1 MLQSKLK
8 QVGIG
13 KMVNDTINILVVDD
27 EEGILD
33 VTEGYFQRKG
43 YEVYTAGNGQEALE
57 IIMRVKIGCIFT
69 DINMPIMDGLELAE
83 KVRHIDN
90 TLPVVVMTG
99 YPSLENSIQTLKNGV
114 VDYLIKP
121 VNLEQM
127 ELTLTRI
134 LRERE
139 LFVENVILKE
149 EVERQERLREINN
162 ELLERVEEV
171 NTLNRVM
178 EDFAAT
184 DSSHGIFNKVVDL
197 GVDELK
203 ADKVFFHV
211 YSEEDASLVLVAKS
225 SATFQNEDVLKK
237 FGEDITDKTKNYIV
251 DSIKLDQNPCL
262 VSNTRKNNQF
272 DESINSFMVAP
283 LKIREKIF
291 GVASAF
297 VFQEDRFFTEKD
309 IYYMNFITQK
319 AASAIENIAL
329 YENIYENLFATLF
342 AFVTA
347 LEVRD
352 LYTRKHSTRVAKYAH
367 MIAEEMGCTEEEL
380 DVINFAGSLHDIG
393 KIGIR
398 DDILL
403 KPGKLTDEEYEKIKE
418 HPVIGADIISKLGL
432 WDREMEIIRHHH
444 ERYDGKGYPDGL
456 KGKAVPKLAR
466 ILSVAD
472 CYDAMASDR
481 SYRKKM
487 EKEIVLDI
495 LKENSG
501 TQFDPEAVEAF
512 LRIAEQELPY
522 DF

>member
-1 MLQSKLK
+1 M
-8 QVGIG
+8 ID
-13 KMVNDTINILVVDD
+13 DTIKILVVDD
-27 EEGILD
+27 EEGIRD
-33 VTEGYFQRKG
+33 VTEGYFQKKG
-43 YEVYTAGNGQEALE
+43 YEVYTAENGAQALD
-57 IIMRVKIGCIFT
+57 IINQINISCIFT
-69 DINMPIMDGLELAE
+69 DINMPVMDGLELAE
-83 KVRHIDN
+83 RIRQIEN

-127 ELTLTRI
+127 ELTLKRI

-139 LFVENVILKE
+139 LFVENLILKE
-149 EVERQERLREINN
+149 EVARKARLQELNDQ
-162 ELLERVEEV
+162 LLKRVEEV

-178 EDFAAT
+178 EDFSAT
-184 DSSHGIFNKVVDL
+184 DSSYGIFNKVVDL
-197 GVDELK
+197 GVEELK
-203 ADKVFFHV
+203 ADRVFFHIF
-211 YSEEDASLVLVAKS
+211 SEQDRALVLVAE
-225 SATFQNEDVLKK
+225 SASGYSGDNAAEG
-237 FGEDITDKTKNYIV
+237 FGKDIPEKTKAFV
-251 DSIKLDQNPCL
+251 KESLMADENPCL
-262 VSNTRKNNQF
+262 VSESKQINAL
-272 DESINSFMVAP
+272 DEPVNSIMVVP
-283 LKIREKIF
+283 LKIRDKIF

-297 VFQEDRFFTEKD
+297 IFQEDRFFSEKD

-329 YENIYENLFATLF
+329 YENIYDNLFSTLF

-352 LYTRKHSTRVAKYAH
+352 LYTRKHSTRVARYAH
-367 MIAEEMGCTEEEL
+367 MIAEEMGCSEEEL

-403 KPGKLTDEEYEKIKE
+403 KPGRLTDAEFEKIKE

-444 ERYDGKGYPDGL
+444 ERFDGKGYPDGL
-456 KGKAVPKLAR
+456 KGEDIPKLAR
-466 ILSVAD
+466 IMSVAD

-487 EKEIVLDI
+487 EKSLVLKI
-495 LKENSG
+495 IRKNAG
-501 TQFDPEAVEAF
+501 TQFDSQVVEAF
-512 LRIAEQELPY
+512 LRVSEQEFPD

>member
-1 MLQSKLK
+1 MLR
-8 QVGIG
+8 
-13 KMVNDTINILVVDD
+13 NDPIKILVVDD

-43 YEVYTAGNGQEALE
+43 YEVYTAENGVEALKVLD
-57 IIMRVKIGCIFT
+57 RVNIGCVFT
-69 DINMPIMDGLELAE
+69 DINMPVMDGLELAE
-83 KVRHIDN
+83 KIREKES

-127 ELTLTRI
+127 ELTLRRI

-139 LFVENVILKE
+139 LFVENLILKE
-149 EVERQERLREINN
+149 EVERQERLKQLNK

-178 EDFAAT
+178 EDFSSI
-184 DSSHGIFNKVVDL
+184 DSSYAIFNKVVEL
-197 GVDELK
+197 GVEQLK
-203 ADKVFFHV
+203 ADMVFFHI
-211 YSEEDASLVLVAKS
+211 YSDEDRSLVMMADSDNGLDDAQVRKLYERGLSEKANR
-225 SATFQNEDVLKK
+225 FILDVL
-237 FGEDITDKTKNYIV
+237 GADH
-251 DSIKLDQNPCL
+251 NPCL
-262 VSNTRKNNQF
+262 VSGQRK
-272 DESINSFMVAP
+272 DEKLDAVVQSLMVVP
-283 LKIREKIF
+283 LKIRDKIF

-297 VFQEDRFFTEKD
+297 SFNSSKLFDEKD

-319 AASAIENIAL
+319 AAAAIENIAL
-329 YENIYENLFATLF
+329 YENIYDNLFATLY

-352 LYTRKHSTRVAKYAH
+352 LYTRKHSTRVAKFAH
-367 MIAEEMGCTEEEL
+367 MIAEEMGCTEEEI
-380 DVINFAGSLHDIG
+380 DIISFAGSLHDIG

-403 KPGKLTDEEYEKIKE
+403 KPGPLTNEEYEKIKQ
-418 HPVIGADIISKLGL
+418 HPVIGAEIIGKLGL

-456 KGKAVPKLAR
+456 AGDDIPKLAR
-466 ILSVAD
+466 ILCVAD
-472 CYDAMASDR
+472 SYDAMASDR
-481 SYRKKM
+481 AYRNKM
-487 EKEIVLDI
+487 PKEEVIEIIDR
-495 LKENSG
+495 NTG
-501 TQFDPEAVEAF
+501 TQFDPEVVKAF
-512 LRIAEQELPY
+512 LKVADQELPD

>member
-1 MLQSKLK
+1 M
-8 QVGIG
+8 
-13 KMVNDTINILVVDD
+13 DTDIIKILVVDD

-43 YEVYTAGNGQEALE
+43 YEVYTAGNGVEALE
-57 IIMRVKIGCIFT
+57 IINQVKISCIFT

-83 KVRHIDN
+83 KVRHIES

-127 ELTLTRI
+127 ELTLKRI

-139 LFVENVILKE
+139 LFVENLLLKE
-149 EVERQERLREINN
+149 EVGRQERIRELNR
-162 ELLERVEEV
+162 ELLQKVDEV

-184 DSSHGIFNKVVDL
+184 DSSYGIFNKVVDL
-197 GVDELK
+197 GVEELK
-203 ADKVFFHV
+203 ADKVFFHIFN
-211 YSEEDASLVLVAKS
+211 EQDDSLVLVAKS
-225 SATFQNEDVLKK
+225 SSEFEDEVVKKK
-237 FGEDITDKTKNYIV
+237 FSKDITDEVKAYIV
-251 DSIKLDQNPCL
+251 ETLNADQNPCL
-262 VSNTRKNNQF
+262 ISNSKNNLALGNPIR
-272 DESINSFMVAP
+272 SSMVVP

-297 VFQEDRFFTEKD
+297 IFQENRFFSEKD
-309 IYYMNFITQK
+309 IYYMSFITQK

-329 YENIYENLFATLF
+329 YENIYENLFSTLF

-352 LYTRKHSTRVAKYAH
+352 LYTRKHSTRVARYAH
-367 MIAEEMGCTEEEL
+367 MIAERMGCTEEEL

-403 KPGKLTDEEYEKIKE
+403 KPGRLTDEEYEKIKE

-456 KGKAVPKLAR
+456 AGDDIPKLAR
-466 ILSVAD
+466 IMAVAD

-481 SYRKKM
+481 AYRKKM
-487 EKEIVLDI
+487 DKDSVVKII
-495 LKENSG
+495 RENSG

-512 LRIAEQELPY
+512 LKVADQDLPD

>member
-1 MLQSKLK
+1 MDK
-8 QVGIG
+8 
-13 KMVNDTINILVVDD
+13 DTIKILVVDD

-43 YEVYTAGNGQEALE
+43 YEVYTAGNGVEALE
-57 IIMRVKIGCIFT
+57 ILGRVKIGCIFT
-69 DINMPIMDGLELAE
+69 DINMPVMDGLELAE
-83 KVRHIDN
+83 KVRHIES

-127 ELTLTRI
+127 ELTLKRI

-139 LFVENVILKE
+139 LFVENLILKE
-149 EVERQERLREINN
+149 EIERQERLKQLND
-162 ELLERVEEV
+162 ELLSRVEEV

-184 DSSHGIFNKVVDL
+184 DSSYGIFNKVVDL
-197 GVDELK
+197 GVEELK
-203 ADKVFFHV
+203 ADKVFFHI
-211 YSEEDASLVLVAKS
+211 YSEDEASLVLVAKS
-225 SATFQNEDVLKK
+225 SSDFKNDEVLNSYGK
-237 FGEDITDKTKNYIV
+237 DITDKAKAYIIESLET
-251 DSIKLDQNPCL
+251 DHNPCL
-262 VSNTRKNNQF
+262 ISDSKNNNALG
-272 DESINSFMVAP
+272 DPIRSFMVVP
-283 LKIREKIF
+283 LKIRDKIF

-297 VFQEDRFFTEKD
+297 IFQEGRFFSEKD

-329 YENIYENLFATLF
+329 YENIYENLFSTLF

-352 LYTRKHSTRVAKYAH
+352 LYTRKHSTRVAKYAY
-367 MIAEEMGCTEEEL
+367 MIAKEMGCSEEEL
-380 DVINFAGSLHDIG
+380 DVINIAGSLHDIG

-403 KPGKLTDEEYEKIKE
+403 KPGRLTGEEYEKIKE

-444 ERYDGKGYPDGL
+444 ERHDGKGYPDGL
-456 KGKAVPKLAR
+456 KGDEVPKLAR
-466 ILSVAD
+466 IMAVAD

-481 SYRKKM
+481 AYRKKM
-487 EKEIVLDI
+487 EKNMVLDI

-501 TQFDPEAVEAF
+501 TQFDPRVVEAF
-512 LRIAEQELPY
+512 LRVADQELPD

>member
-1 MLQSKLK
+1 
-8 QVGIG
+8 
-13 KMVNDTINILVVDD
+13 MVNDIIKIMVVDD

-33 VTEGYFQRKG
+33 VTEAYFQRKG

-57 IIMRVKIGCIFT
+57 LIKRVKIECIFT

-99 YPSLENSIQTLKNGV
+99 YPSLENSVQTLKNGV

-139 LFVENVILKE
+139 LFVENLILKE
-149 EVERQERLREINN
+149 EVERQEKLREINN

-203 ADKVFFHV
+203 ADKVFFHI
-211 YSEEDASLVLVAKS
+211 YSEEEASLVLVANS
-225 SATFQNEDVLKK
+225 SSTFQNEDVLKK
-237 FGEDITDKTKNYIV
+237 FGKDITDRTKAYII
-251 DSIKLDQNPCL
+251 DSLAVDQNPCL
-262 VSNTRKNNQF
+262 ISNSSKKNQL
-272 DESINSFMVAP
+272 DESINSLMVVP

-297 VFQEDRFFTEKD
+297 IFQEDRVFTEKH

-352 LYTRKHSTRVAKYAH
+352 LYTRKHSARVAKYAH

-380 DVINFAGSLHDIG
+380 DVINVAGSLHDIG

-456 KGKAVPKLAR
+456 REKQIPKLAR

-487 EKEIVLDI
+487 EKEMVLNI
-495 LKENSG
+495 IKENSG
-501 TQFDPEAVEAF
+501 TQFDPQVVEAF
-512 LRIAEQELPY
+512 LRIADQELPY

>member
-1 MLQSKLK
+1 MDKESVK
-8 QVGIG
+8 
-13 KMVNDTINILVVDD
+13 ILVVDD

-43 YEVYTAGNGQEALE
+43 YEVYTAGNGAEALE
-57 IIMRVKIGCIFT
+57 IINRINIGCIFT
-69 DINMPIMDGLELAE
+69 DINMPVMDGLELAE
-83 KVRHIDN
+83 RVRQIES

-139 LFVENVILKE
+139 LFVENLILKE
-149 EVERQERLREINN
+149 EVERQERLRKLN
-162 ELLERVEEV
+162 EELIRRVEEV

-184 DSSHGIFNKVVDL
+184 DSSYGIFNKVVDL
-197 GVDELK
+197 GVEELK
-203 ADKVFFHV
+203 ADKVFFHI
-211 YSEEDASLVLVAKS
+211 YSEQDRSLVLVAKS
-225 SATFQNEDVLKK
+225 SSGYEDDLVLKSYSS
-237 FGEDITDKTKNYIV
+237 DIPEQAKAFIV
-251 DSIKLDQNPCL
+251 ESLEGDENPCL
-262 VSNTRKNNQF
+262 IAGAGSTNALGEPVR
-272 DESINSFMVAP
+272 SFMGVP
-283 LKIREKIF
+283 LKIRDKIF
-291 GVASAF
+291 GVASAYIF
-297 VFQEDRFFTEKD
+297 ENGRAFSEQD

-329 YENIYENLFATLF
+329 YENIYENLFSTLY

-352 LYTRKHSTRVAKYAH
+352 LYTRKHSTRVARYAH

-403 KPGKLTDEEYEKIKE
+403 KPGRLTEDEYEKIKE

-444 ERYDGKGYPDGL
+444 ERFDGNGYPDGL
-456 KGKAVPKLAR
+456 KGNQIPKLAR
-466 ILSVAD
+466 IMSVAD

-481 SYRKKM
+481 AYRKKM
-487 EKEIVLDI
+487 DKKDVLAI
-495 LKENSG
+495 IAENSG
-501 TQFDPEAVEAF
+501 TQFDPEAVDAF
-512 LRIAEQELPY
+512 LRIADQDMPE